1 VVTASRPVEVL
12 PLVALAPLHPPEAAH
27 AVAFFELQVSVA
39 AVPVPMIVG
48 LAVSVTVGAAVVGVT
63 VIVAVAAV
71 LPPDPEQ
78 VSS

>member
-1 VVTASRPVEVL
+1 
-12 PLVALAPLHPPEAAH
+12 
-27 AVAFFELQVSVA
+27 
-39 AVPVPMIVG
+39 MIVG